1 MKLNQDPG
9 WLTSEVELIKTI
21 HGYEVEGPN
30 EEVGSIDYV
39 SREKGEGVKLLRVI
53 LDPKSGK
60 SKADQ
65 KKIQKTLD
73 NLENEEYSDT
83 LIVAEEFTQ
92 GAIRTVK
99 ETEHLDYLSPRLWKP
114 HSSFEIIY
122 AIQKKTEELC
132 ESMCGK
138 VPTTE
143 EECKG
148 YGEEGPLRRYN
159 CQVRRISDDS
169 DFHAKMGWTPL
180 LISDFNSLLKIQ
192 REIDDH
198 KQEEQIQT
206 EQGGDARWKTA

>member
-1 MKLNQDPG
+1 MKGDQDPG
-9 WLTSEVELIKTI
+9 WLTSEAELIKTI
-21 HGYEVEGPN
+21 HGYEFKGSN

-53 LDPKSGK
+53 LDPESGK
-60 SKADQ
+60 SEATQ
-65 KKIQKTLD
+65 EKIQKTID
-73 NLENEEYSDT
+73 YLENEEYSDT

-92 GAIRTVK
+92 GAIRKVK

-114 HSSFEIIY
+114 HSIFEIVH

-132 ESMCGK
+132 ESICGK

-143 EECKG
+143 GECKG
-148 YGEEGPLRRYN
+148 YSKDGPIRRYN

-169 DFHAKMGWTPL
+169 DFHAEMGWTPL

-198 KQEEQIQT
+198 TREEHM
-206 EQGGDARWKTA
+206 